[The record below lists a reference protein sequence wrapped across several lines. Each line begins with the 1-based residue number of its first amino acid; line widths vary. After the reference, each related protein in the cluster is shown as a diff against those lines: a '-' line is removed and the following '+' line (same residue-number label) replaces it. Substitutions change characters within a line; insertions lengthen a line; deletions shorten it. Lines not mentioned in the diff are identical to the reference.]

1 MKYYKNIGIFQLS
14 QLLLIVS
21 VTPILKVF
29 ILDIGIWFGFFLAY
43 KDLVDNNLWDFRL
56 TNLISFSM

>member
-14 QLLLIVS
+14 QLLLIMS

-29 ILDIGIWFGFFLAY
+29 ILDIGI
-43 KDLVDNNLWDFRL
+43 
-56 TNLISFSM
+56 

>member
-1 MKYYKNIGIFQLS
+1 MFKWNIIKILVFIDIRFQLS

-29 ILDIGIWFGFFLAY
+29 ILDLCISFEFFLAY
-43 KDLVDNNLWDFRL
+43 KDLVDNK
-56 TNLISFSM
+56 SS